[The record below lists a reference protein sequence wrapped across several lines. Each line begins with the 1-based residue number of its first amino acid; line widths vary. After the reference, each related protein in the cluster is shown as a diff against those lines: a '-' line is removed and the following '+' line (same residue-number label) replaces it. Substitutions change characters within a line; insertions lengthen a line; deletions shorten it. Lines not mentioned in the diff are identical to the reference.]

1 LTVEP
6 SAGPLAGIRVLDLSA
21 LGPGPFCSMILADF
35 GADVVEVVRPDRR
48 GPDPAA
54 FLRRGKRTI
63 AVDLG
68 HADAPGVIG
77 RMAERVDVL
86 LEGNRPGAM
95 ERRGLGPDELLARN
109 PRLVYTRLTGWGQT
123 GPYAQRAG
131 HDVNYLAISG
141 ALGVT
146 GTDAPVAPPALLGDL
161 ACGSFLAALGTVL
174 ALFERQSTG
183 AGQVVDAAIVDG
195 AALLLSAAFGELAT
209 GFWSGGRGTHVL
221 SGAAPFYG
229 VYRCA
234 DDGWYSVGAIEPR
247 FYAAFLTVLGLDD
260 LAADQWDQAQWPAR
274 RAQVAD
280 VFARRARDEWTE
292 AFSVVDACGA
302 PVLDIDEL
310 AADPHLAARQ
320 TVLDFDG
327 RLHAAPAPRLS
338 GHPPGFKPAVAESPA
353 EVLRRLGFG
362 PDEAGGLLDRG
373 IVRPD

>member
-1 LTVEP
+1 MR
-6 SAGPLAGIRVLDLSA
+6 GPLAGIKVLDLSA
-21 LGPGPFCSMILADF
+21 LGPGPFCSMLLADF

-54 FLRRGKRTI
+54 FLRRGKQTI

-68 HADAPGVIG
+68 HDEAPEVIR
-77 RMAERVDVL
+77 RMATQVDVL

-95 ERRGLGPDELLARN
+95 ERRGLGPDELLGRS

-174 ALFERQSTG
+174 ALFERQTTG
-183 AGQVVDAAIVDG
+183 VGQVVDAAIVDG
-195 AALLLSAAFGELAT
+195 AALLLSAAFGELAS
-209 GFWSGGRGTHVL
+209 GFWAGGRGTHVL

-234 DDGWYSVGAIEPR
+234 DGGWFSVGAIEPQ
-247 FYAAFLTVLGLDD
+247 FYGAFLTILGLDEFVP
-260 LAADQWDQAQWPAR
+260 DQWDQAQWPAR
-274 RAQVAD
+274 RARVAE
-280 VFARRARDEWTE
+280 VFAELPRDEWTK
-292 AFSVVDACGA
+292 AFTLTDACGA
-302 PVLDIDEL
+302 PVLEIDEL
-310 AADPHLAARQ
+310 AADPHLTARQ

-338 GHPPGFKPAVAESPA
+338 AHPATPASAAPESPT
-353 EVLRRLGFG
+353 EVLQRLGFE
-362 PDEAGGLLDRG
+362 PDEAAGLVARG
-373 IVRPD
+373 VVRQD